1 MLHYTIYGNVDI
13 SMDIVFLRHAS
24 VDIQI
29 DMYVQYSMAPCPLKG
44 FSRRRFLGKS
54 HKSKTFIFPKK
65 FFIFIVNK
73 HVQDLGFCITF
84 CV

>member
-1 MLHYTIYGNVDI
+1 
-13 SMDIVFLRHAS
+13 MDIVFLRHAS
-24 VDIQI
+24 VDIRYSNR
-29 DMYVQYSMAPCPLKG
+29 YVQYAAPCPLKD
-44 FSRRRFLGKS
+44 FSQRRFLGKS

>member
-1 MLHYTIYGNVDI
+1 
-13 SMDIVFLRHAS
+13 MDIVFLRHAS
-24 VDIQI
+24 IDIQI
-29 DMYVQYSMAPCPLKG
+29 DMYSMAPCPLKG